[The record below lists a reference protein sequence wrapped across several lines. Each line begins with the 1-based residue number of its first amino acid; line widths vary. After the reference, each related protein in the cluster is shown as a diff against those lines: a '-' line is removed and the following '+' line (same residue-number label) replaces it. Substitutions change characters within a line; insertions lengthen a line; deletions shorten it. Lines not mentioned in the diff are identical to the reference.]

1 MSLTFLYFFIGFA
14 LDLWPFLDDEVN
26 FQYTRV
32 TKFIFTERKHRMKVP
47 FIDIL
52 RYEQGFYETV
62 TNKTS
67 ELIKNGH
74 FVGGPIVGQFEA
86 AIKDYTKTSFAL
98 GCANGTDAIQVAL
111 RAAGVEKNDKVLLPD
126 MTFWATFESVVNV
139 GAVPYTIDVSK
150 ETLHLTLSS
159 VKEGVEKFNPKAIL
173 LVHLY
178 GWACPETYEIRKYCQ
193 EKGVLLI
200 EDCAQAIGVKIK
212 GESLLANAHV
222 ATTSFYPAKV
232 LGASGDAGGIFTTE
246 QKIADTARILIN
258 HGRTGHYD
266 HGLIG
271 WNSRLGAYEATFMVE
286 ALKHLDERLE
296 SRRKVCQQYRE
307 KIKNP
312 ALKFVAPAG
321 DVWENGYLSVALMT
335 PETRPAFIEY
345 LKKNDIGYGTVYP
358 GAMSAQPGAD
368 AHIGGKISHGHAE
381 WIAKSIIN
389 LACFAYMKQ
398 EEIDYVINKV
408 NEFKA

>member
-1 MSLTFLYFFIGFA
+1 
-14 LDLWPFLDDEVN
+14 
-26 FQYTRV
+26 
-32 TKFIFTERKHRMKVP
+32 MKVP

-52 RYEQGFYETV
+52 RYENHFYETV
-62 TNKTS
+62 TTRVS

-74 FVGGPIVGQFEA
+74 FVGGPVVGEFER
-86 AIKDYTKTSFAL
+86 AIKDYTKTQFAL

-150 ETLHLTLSS
+150 ETLHLTLAS
-159 VKEGVEKFNPKAIL
+159 VKEGIEKFNPKALI

-178 GWACPETYEIRKYCQ
+178 GWACPETNEIRNYCK
-193 EKGVLLI
+193 EKNVLLI
-200 EDCAQAIGVKIK
+200 EDCAQAVGVKIK
-212 GESLLANAHV
+212 GESLFTHALV

-232 LGASGDAGGIFTTE
+232 LGASGDAGGVFSTE
-246 QKIADTARILIN
+246 QKIADTAKILLN

-286 ALKHLDERLE
+286 ALKYLDQRLE
-296 SRRKVCQQYRE
+296 SRRNVCKQFRE
-307 KIKNP
+307 KITHP
-312 ALKFVAPAG
+312 ALKFLSPAS

-345 LKKNDIGYGTVYP
+345 LKAHDIGYGTVYP
-358 GAMSAQPGAD
+358 GAMSAQPGAVS
-368 AHIGGKISHGHAE
+368 HLGGKISHGHAE

-389 LACFAYMKQ
+389 LPCFAYMKQ
-398 EEIDYVINKV
+398 EEIDYVIEKV
-408 NEFKA
+408 NQFKA